1 MRSQSIVNLAIN
13 CFFIALIGTIIVIAM
28 NPQLVTSLPSLYY
41 EDLQSFKTMFIS
53 IILEAF
59 PFILLGVLVSA
70 FMQIFI
76 SVQMIQRFTP
86 KNPFLGIVFACVL
99 GILFPI
105 CECGLIPVIRQLL
118 RKGMPLYIAVV
129 FILVGPIV
137 NPIVF
142 SATYMAF
149 RNKPEMVYS
158 RMGLALLVGAV
169 IGLIVYRFV
178 RYNPLKHSVNTMYGT
193 ASELSAAAESAA
205 VPTNGHTHR
214 IRNKFSAMLE
224 HSANEFFDM
233 GRFLIFG
240 SLVAAAIQTFVPRSE
255 LIAIGQGDVS
265 SHFFMMGLAYI
276 LSLCS
281 TADAFVA
288 SSFVSTFSIG
298 SLLTFLV
305 FGPMLDL
312 KSTIMLLSVFRAK
325 FVLLLSLLII
335 GCVFLGSVLFE
346 YLIW

>member
-1 MRSQSIVNLAIN
+1 
-13 CFFIALIGTIIVIAM
+13 M
-28 NPQLVTSLPSLYY
+28 NPQLVTSLPSIYY

-76 SVQMIQRFTP
+76 SVDMIKRFTP
-86 KNPFLGIVFACVL
+86 KNPILGIMFACGL

-118 RKGMPLYIAVV
+118 KKGMPLYIAVV

-169 IGLIVYRFV
+169 IGLIIYRFI
-178 RYNPLKHSVNTMYGT
+178 RNNPLKNSVATLYT
-193 ASELSAAAESAA
+193 QASDLSTSD
-205 VPTNGHTHR
+205 HIHR
-214 IRNKFSAMLE
+214 PRNKISAMLE
-224 HSANEFFDM
+224 HAASEFFDM

-255 LIAIGQGDVS
+255 LMEIGQGDVS
-265 SHFFMMGLAYI
+265 SHFFMMGLAYL

-288 SSFVSTFSIG
+288 SSFVSTFSMG

-312 KSTIMLLSVFRAK
+312 KTTIMLLSVFRAK
-325 FVLLLSLLII
+325 FVLILSLLII
-335 GCVFLGSVLFE
+335 GCVFLGSILVE
-346 YLIW
+346 TIVW